1 MKKFLTFVL
10 ALSFLSVIG
19 TAQENSTIT
28 LTVDEAVNYALQNSR
43 QIQSALLDLD
53 IQKRASDTAWNTL
66 LPSVELGASISR
78 ANEGMGAPGAAD
90 TESGHWNMGGSA
102 SISMNFNMAMIETI
116 KAAQID
122 YEAGRITFTETQ
134 KTLERDVQKLF
145 YSLLLM
151 QESIKISE
159 ENLLAAQNRV
169 TEAVQN
175 YRTGRISEIELLQT
189 QVAAQNQ
196 TPEVLRAKQTLKQN
210 LNTFALLLGMKA
222 GTEIQLDG
230 AVDRFGVME
239 TIRQDAALQTA
250 TPLNVTR
257 TEQTLQK
264 DIDVL
269 VVNHRALNLQAFTP
283 SVQVSF
289 GVQPGASFTD
299 LLNGTTE
306 AWHDNGGF
314 SIGISWNLTNLLP
327 FSSNRQQAKDMEAA
341 IAKLRIAQIDAREQA
356 INEMQQLIDTLELS
370 REQISALEAN
380 IALAARNYELTETAY
395 RNGRADL
402 LKLQD
407 AELSLNQ
414 ARQGLLAEQ
423 FNYIS
428 AFLDIEYLTGVQLR

>member
-1 MKKFLTFVL
+1 MKKFVTLVL
-10 ALSFLSVIG
+10 ALGFLS
-19 TAQENSTIT
+19 TAMSAQENNAIT
-28 LTVDEAVNYALQNSR
+28 LTVDEAVRYALQNSR
-43 QIQSALLDLD
+43 QIQSALFDLD

-66 LPSVELGASISR
+66 LPSVEFGASLNR
-78 ANEGMGAPGAAD
+78 ANESMGAPGVTAA
-90 TESGHWNMGGSA
+90 ESDHWNMFGSA
-102 SISMNFNMAMIETI
+102 SISVNFNISLIETI
-116 KAAQID
+116 KAAQIG
-122 YEAGRITFTETQ
+122 YEAGRITFEETQ

-169 TEAVQN
+169 TEAEQN
-175 YRTGRISEIELLQT
+175 YRAGRISELELLQT
-189 QVAAQNQ
+189 RVAAQNQ
-196 TPEVLRAKQTLKQN
+196 TPEVLRTKQALKQN

-222 GTEIQLDG
+222 GTEIHLDG

-239 TIRQDAALQTA
+239 TIGQDAALQTA
-250 TPLNVTR
+250 AALNVTR

-264 DIDVL
+264 DIDSL
-269 VVNHRALNLQAFTP
+269 LVNHRALNLQAFTP

-299 LLNGTTE
+299 LLNNTTE
-306 AWHDNGGF
+306 AWHDNGSF

-341 IAKLRIAQIDAREQA
+341 IAKLRIAQIDAREQG
-356 INEMQQLIDTLELS
+356 INEMRQLIDTLELS

-380 IALAARNYELTETAY
+380 IALASRNYELTAAAY
-395 RNGRADL
+395 RNGRTAL
-402 LKLQD
+402 LNLQD

-428 AFLDIEYLTGVQLR
+428 AFLDMEYLTGVRLR